1 MKTINLT
8 ASRHAVFYSPLIA
21 LVSQGFLEN
30 EGLKGE
36 YHIPNPGINVYEKIS
51 NGEIDFAQSAVSQSW
66 NFIEKNIRSSIK
78 HFALINSFDG
88 FFINSK
94 NKEEFEWEDLYKGPF
109 YYVRG
114 GQPEAMLKYALDKKN
129 IDINKIK
136 LVSKNPLNTKEM
148 YDLFSQGNSGFFHE
162 QGSYPHQLQLDGH
175 GKIVAS
181 IGDIIGPV
189 AFSTLCAE
197 EKTIKSDIGKKISDA
212 FKKSKKWVQNSDSM
226 DVAKSVHSYFN
237 DFELDS
243 VSNAIK
249 DYQKLGTWDSDT
261 KISDIEYQ
269 KAIEVFQFSN
279 LISKNYSKDDV
290 VLYSED

>member
-1 MKTINLT
+1 MKTINIT

-21 LVSQGFLEN
+21 LVSQGFLKN
-30 EGLKGE
+30 EGLEGE
-36 YHIPNPGINVYEKIS
+36 YNIPNPGINVYEKIS
-51 NGEIDFAQSAVSQSW
+51 NGEVDFAQSAVSQSW
-66 NFIEKNIRSSIK
+66 NFIEKKIHSSIK
-78 HFALINSFDG
+78 HFALINSYDG

-94 NKEEFEWEDLYKGPF
+94 NHEEFIWEDLYKNPF

-136 LVSKNPLNTKEM
+136 LVSKDPLSTKEM

-162 QGSYPHQLQLDGH
+162 QGSYPHQLELDGH

-181 IGDIIGPV
+181 IGKIIGPV

-197 EKTIKSDIGKKISDA
+197 EEFIKSDIGKKISDA
-212 FKKSKKWVQNSDSM
+212 FEKSKKWVQSSDSM
-226 DVAKSVHSYFN
+226 TVAKSVHSYFK
-237 DFELDS
+237 DFDLAS
-243 VSNAIK
+243 ISNAIR
-249 DYQKLGTWDSDT
+249 DYQKLGTWDSDI
-261 KISDIEYQ
+261 KISDIEYE
-269 KAIEVFQFSN
+269 KAIEVFQYSK
-279 LISKNYSKDDV
+279 LISKNHSKDNV